1 MRVSHSRAHLKHY
14 FLGLPLFQIW
24 LIKKTLRTFN
34 YMRLGRDTA
43 HDTRA

>member
-24 LIKKTLRTFN
+24 LIKKTLKLEPLITC
-34 YMRLGRDTA
+34 D
-43 HDTRA
+43 